1 MWPCLPIKQM
11 PFGGHSSADVPSSAW
26 VLQRQAILLR
36 SDGLLKDLVSK
47 TSLSLLARRLQI
59 LRLQTGRQSEIVSSP
74 SKALS
79 VD

>member
-11 PFGGHSSADVPSSAW
+11 PFGGRSSADVSSSAW

-47 TSLSLLARRLQI
+47 TPSACLQGVCRSYGCRLGGN
-59 LRLQTGRQSEIVSSP
+59 L
-74 SKALS
+74 K
-79 VD
+79 